1 MPRNYLFTR
10 EQIVENGLNLVREKG
25 FESLTARSLGE
36 RMNSSSKPIFSLFKN
51 MDELKQEIIS
61 EADKLYQSYI
71 QNEMNSGKYP
81 PYKASGMAY
90 IHFAK
95 KEKELFKLLF
105 MRNRRNENIKEGAE
119 MKHIIP
125 VIQKNTGL
133 SEKDAK
139 LFHMEM
145 WIYVHGIA
153 SMIATDYLDLDEII
167 VSQMIS
173 DIYNGMRIFY
183 SDRNNM
189 TIMEETWKQSKQ

>member
-1 MPRNYLFTR
+1 MPRKYLFTR
-10 EQIVENGLNLVREKG
+10 KQIVENGLNLVREKG

-36 RMNSSSKPIFSLFKN
+36 KMNSSSKPIFSLFKN
-51 MDELKQEIIS
+51 MDELKQEVIS

-95 KEKELFKLLF
+95 DEKELFKLLF
-105 MRNRRNENIKEGAE
+105 MRNRRIESIKEGAE
-119 MKHIIP
+119 MKYIIP
-125 VIQKNTGL
+125 VIRKNTGL
-133 SEKDAK
+133 SEKDAM

-153 SMIATDYLDLDEII
+153 SMIATDYLDLDENV

-173 DIYNGMRIFY
+173 DIYNGMKTFY
-183 SDRNNM
+183 SDGNNM
-189 TIMEETWKQSKQ
+189 TIMEETWKQ

>member
-1 MPRNYLFTR
+1 MPRKYLFTR
-10 EQIVENGLNLVREKG
+10 KQIVENGLNLVREKG

-36 RMNSSSKPIFSLFKN
+36 KMNSSSKPIFSLFKN
-51 MDELKQEIIS
+51 MDELKQEVIS

-95 KEKELFKLLF
+95 DEKELFKLLF
-105 MRNRRNENIKEGAE
+105 MRNRRNESIKEGAE
-119 MKHIIP
+119 MKYIIP
-125 VIQKNTGL
+125 VIRKNTGL
-133 SEKDAK
+133 SEKDAM

-153 SMIATDYLDLDEII
+153 SMIATDYLDLDENV

-173 DIYNGMRIFY
+173 DIYNGMKTFY
-183 SDRNNM
+183 SDGNNM
-189 TIMEETWKQSKQ
+189 TIMEETWKQ